1 MSTREGKGTAV
12 VTGASQG
19 IGAVYARKLAERGYD
34 VVLAA
39 RNKERLRK
47 NAAKIRAE
55 TGRNAE
61 VLVADLS
68 VAADLSALAER
79 LHSDAAITILVNN
92 AGATLDGGLLAN
104 DSDALAWQIALNV
117 TAPAL
122 LTQAAAKAFIERGR
136 GSIVNISSVTAFIP
150 EMFDGAYSG
159 SKIFLLNL
167 TLSLASKAKDS
178 GVRFQAVLPGPTN
191 TDMWA
196 RGGVPASVIP
206 RERIME
212 AEDLVEAA
220 LVGLERGEIVTAPTI
235 DDEAVWQAYEAA
247 RGALGPHLAAGTP
260 AHRYR
265 QSAPAL

>member
-1 MSTREGKGTAV
+1 MNEVKGTAV

-19 IGAVYARKLAERGYD
+19 IGAVYARKLAERGHD
-34 VVLAA
+34 VLLVA
-39 RNKERLRK
+39 RNRERLCE
-47 NAAKIRAE
+47 NATKIRAE

-61 VLVADLS
+61 VLVSDLS
-68 VAADLSALAER
+68 VAAEVSALAER
-79 LHSDAAITILVNN
+79 FHSDAAITLLVNN

-104 DSDALAWQIALNV
+104 DSAPLARLIALNV
-117 TAPAL
+117 AAPAL
-122 LTQAAAKAFIERGR
+122 LAQAAAKAFIARAR
-136 GSIVNISSVTAFIP
+136 GSIVNISSVTAFVP

-167 TLSLASKAKDS
+167 TLSLASKAKNS
-178 GVRFQAVLPGPTN
+178 GVRLQAVLPGPTN
-191 TDMWA
+191 TDMWTRA
-196 RGGVPASVIP
+196 GVPASVIP
-206 RERIME
+206 PERIME
-212 AEDLVEAA
+212 PEDLVEAA
-220 LVGLERGEIVTAPTI
+220 LIGLDRGEIVTAPTI

>member
-19 IGAVYARKLAERGYD
+19 IGAVYARKLAERDYD

-39 RNKERLRK
+39 RNEERLRE
-47 NAAKIRAE
+47 NAVKIRAE
-55 TGRNAE
+55 TGRKAE

-68 VAADLSALAER
+68 VAADVLALAER
-79 LHSDAAITILVNN
+79 FHRDSAITLLVNN

-104 DSDALAWQIALNV
+104 DAEALARQIALNV

-122 LTQAAAKAFIERGR
+122 LAQAAAKAFTARGA
-136 GSIVNISSVTAFIP
+136 GSIVNISSVTAFVP

-159 SKIFLLNL
+159 SKVFLLNL

-206 RERIME
+206 RDRIME

-220 LVGLERGEIVTAPTI
+220 LIGLDRGEIVTAPTI

-247 RGALGPHLAAGTP
+247 RRALGPHLAAGTP
-260 AHRYR
+260 ASRYR
-265 QSAPAL
+265 ASAPAL